1 MPFGLCNT
9 PATFERLMEQV
20 LAGLPTTIELL
31 YLDDILVPGRTFD
44 QHITNLRTV
53 FQRLKSANLKLNP
66 KKCALFPKEVKHLG
80 HIANATWVAPDS
92 AKIEAVKT
100 WPRPSCVKDVKGFL
114 GLASYYRRF
123 IAGFADIAA
132 PLHQYTKKEEAPF
145 VWSREPEEAFDKLK
159 AVLTKTPVLA
169 YPDMCL
175 PFILDTDASNTGI
188 GAVLSQSMNGR
199 ERPVAFF
206 SQTLGQAQ
214 KNYCVTRKEVLAV
227 VKVHQTVPRVP
238 LWPEIHCLHRSFSF
252 AVAPKLP
259 GS

>member
-20 LAGLPTTIELL
+20 LASLPTTIELL
-31 YLDDILVPGRTFD
+31 YLDNILIPGRTFD

-80 HIANATWVAPDS
+80 HIANATGVAPNS

-100 WPRPSCVKDVKGFL
+100 WPRPLCVKDVKGFL
-114 GLASYYRRF
+114 GLAFYHRCF

-132 PLHQYTKKEEAPF
+132 PLHQYTKKEAPF
-145 VWSREPEEAFDKLK
+145 GQRSLRRPFDKLK

-214 KNYCVTRKEVLAV
+214 KNYCVTRKELLAV

-252 AVAPKLP
+252 AVALKLP